1 MVAAA
6 LEVLVNWLLLRRDT
20 ISRCC
25 KRSPGGEAA
34 AWTKRRRARWRRW
47 RILSLVLRWC
57 IGDVAWPHTIGVG
70 MKSIPQKTRIESW
83 LRVMYPDYGVLIP
96 KPAGIL
102 ITTS

>member
-1 MVAAA
+1 MAAA

-70 MKSIPQKTRIESW
+70 MKSIPSTEDSYRILVKSYVSRLW
-83 LRVMYPDYGVLIP
+83 GAYP
-96 KPAGIL
+96 
-102 ITTS
+102 